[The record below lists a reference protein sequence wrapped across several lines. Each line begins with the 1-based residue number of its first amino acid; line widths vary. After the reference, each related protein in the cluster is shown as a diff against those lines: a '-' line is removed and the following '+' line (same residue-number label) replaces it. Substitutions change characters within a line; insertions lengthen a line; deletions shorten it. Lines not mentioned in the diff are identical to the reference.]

1 MVLAEALDRK
11 LKNMKQERW
20 ELEFAEGYAE
30 GRAEVQALCEEWRRL
45 LLEAKSKGEPFN
57 VPPPWAGQRPI
68 ARRASRKWSP
78 VEARNVTPED
88 VQASWK
94 RWNRLRLAARE
105 EGEDFSVPPPTLN
118 RRIPRQMEIRLAKAK
133 ARGCVRGY
141 ATGYAEALAK
151 YHIDREECPR
161 LRLESE
167 SRDEDV
173 GVQALVAGP
182 GARTS
187 NPDLQSAIP
196 ESPFLYLTDLRSR
209 LIDLDADTWDIQY
222 IATLSE
228 CLRGDLIRIRE
239 IQREEGS
246 ADLPTKSR
254 EWARLRIKTEASADR
269 RASSLRVPLR
279 LLQFLGLGL

>member
-11 LKNMKQERW
+11 LKKMKQERW

-30 GRAEVQALCEEWRRL
+30 GRAEAQALCEEWRRL
-45 LLEAKSKGEPFN
+45 LLEAQSKGETFN
-57 VPPPWAGQRPI
+57 VPPPWAGRRP
-68 ARRASRKWSP
+68 ATRRASRKWSP
-78 VEARNVTPED
+78 AEAGNVTPED
-88 VQASWK
+88 VQARWE
-94 RWNRLRLAARE
+94 RWNRLRFAARE

-118 RRIPRQMEIRLAKAK
+118 RRIPREMEIRLAKAK

-141 ATGYAEALAK
+141 ARGYAEALAK

-167 SRDEDV
+167 SRDEDA

-182 GARTS
+182 DAKTS

-209 LIDLDADTWDIQY
+209 LFDLDADTWEIHY
-222 IATLSE
+222 ITMLSE

-239 IQREEGS
+239 ILWEEGS
-246 ADLPTKSR
+246 ADLPTKWR
-254 EWARLRIKTEASADR
+254 EWTRMRIKTEASADR
-269 RASSLRVPLR
+269 RASWLRVPLR
-279 LLQFLGLGL
+279 FLQVLGFRL